1 MVQGTDEQFNEWKDD
16 IEKLRVIGCFAMTE
30 FGHSSY
36 LRGLVKN
43 KQISSF
49 FFFNSKKIKKRKQL
63 LLTI

>member
-49 FFFNSKKIKKRKQL
+49 FSLIPKK
-63 LLTI
+63 